1 VEHSVP
7 DKQTSPEV
15 AQALEEV
22 QATLRVLV
30 EQLGLGD
37 EVRAALAKRK
47 ADRAEFEIER
57 SLGQAVDRVAGA
69 RV

>member
-1 VEHSVP
+1 MDHRLP
-7 DKQTSPEV
+7 DTQTSPGV

-22 QATLRVLV
+22 QATLGVLV

-47 ADRAEFEIER
+47 ADRAELEIER

-69 RV
+69 RQ